1 MTLRSNTPDCPLRNK
16 RALSP
21 GFRIKK
27 PLIWTNTRPTTN
39 NPIHTCCFYLCWL
52 LCFYLFI
59 TLYFTAS
66 APSPFHSCSHTFIMS
81 PPAQTFTLPGRLIP
95 PALHST
101 LADEVRLWKRWVNPR
116 VLPWTHLP
124 LPLHPSSTAP
134 YHLYFVWALNQRVVY
149 SWASFIEHLKS
160 PRHTLF
166 LKMFLHSYF
175 FIAFFLF
182 SPLLPSDLSPPFFSD
197 ISLPSRYFL
206 LNSLKHLVCLF
217 GFHYLIIGFS
227 FILILHSPQFPS
239 LPAQAVIFQCEPSK
253 SALAWIF
260 WRNVSV
266 HFRIHMWSV
275 LNPGRFRCFLQL
287 MLIVT
292 LL

>member
-1 MTLRSNTPDCPLRNK
+1 MTLRSNTPDCPLRNR

-27 PLIWTNTRPTTN
+27 PLIWTHTRPTTN

-81 PPAQTFTLPGRLIP
+81 PPAQTFTLPGRLIS

-101 LADEVRLWKRWVNPR
+101 LADEVRRKGEWIPESF
-116 VLPWTHLP
+116 PEPICHS
-124 LPLHPSSTAP
+124 HCTAH
-134 YHLYFVWALNQRVVY
+134 HLYFVWALNQRVVY

-160 PRHTLF
+160 PLHTLF

-175 FIAFFLF
+175 FIAFFLLYF
-182 SPLLPSDLSPPFFSD
+182 LLTSLHPFFSD
-197 ISLPSRYFL
+197 LSLPSRYFL

-275 LNPGRFRCFLQL
+275 LNPGHFRCFLQL